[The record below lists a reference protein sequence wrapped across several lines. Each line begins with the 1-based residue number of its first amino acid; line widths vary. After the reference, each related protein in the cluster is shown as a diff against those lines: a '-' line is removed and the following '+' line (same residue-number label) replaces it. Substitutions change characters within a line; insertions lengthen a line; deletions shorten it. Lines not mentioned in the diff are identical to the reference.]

1 MLAAPTRATGG
12 AGLLL
17 NWLRKFSRSGS
28 AVADAEA
35 QALLEQGREANLAG
49 RYADAARLLLAAIG
63 KKPHAA
69 EFHYELGR
77 AMRRLGE
84 PARAVTCFRQAIALD
99 SKHLD
104 SHVDLAAAMLAL
116 GNAEAAELA
125 ARGALALD
133 ARNVAALVN
142 LGAAL
147 QGRGEFAAAADRYR
161 AALAIE
167 ADCVPAL
174 AELASVCLHLG
185 EVAEAARCI
194 DRALA
199 LSPGSADLQLRRG
212 GIQLEQKRPQEAEL
226 SYREALRLEPR
237 SAPALNGLGFVLDL
251 QGRLDDAL
259 ALYERALALEPDNV
273 QSHLNRS
280 AVWLLREDYARAW
293 NEYEWRLRDPGQA
306 PVHARFG
313 HPRWDGSPL
322 AGRRIL
328 VYAEQ
333 GLGDE
338 IMYASC
344 LPEVIAQA
352 EHCVIDCEPRLAPL
366 FRRSFPRVTVHGGG
380 QSQAA
385 DWLEGAGRIDCCIS
399 FSSLPL
405 HLRRSAAAFPRH
417 SGYLRAA
424 PERVAAWHDRLAGL
438 GPGPKIGLS
447 WRGGVARTS
456 RGVRSMDLPELLPVL
471 RHAGAT
477 FVSLQYGRH
486 QQELAELARSSGVR
500 IHHWQDAID
509 DYEETAALVGA
520 LDLTISVCTAVVHL
534 AGALGRPVWVM
545 APIRPEP
552 RYGFEGDGMRWYPSV
567 RVFRQR
573 RFGEWDAVVGAV
585 AGALEER
592 YR

>member
-12 AGLLL
+12 AALLL
-17 NWLRKFSRSGS
+17 DWLRKFSRSGS
-28 AVADAEA
+28 AVSGASA
-35 QALLEQGREANLAG
+35 QALFEQGREANRAG
-49 RYADAARLLLAAIG
+49 RHADAARLLVAAIAAQ
-63 KKPHAA
+63 PQAA

-99 SKHLD
+99 AAHLD
-104 SHVDLAAAMLAL
+104 AHVDLAAAMLAL
-116 GNAEAAELA
+116 GNPEAAEQA

-147 QGRGEFAAAADRYR
+147 QGRGEFAAAAERYR
-161 AALAIE
+161 AALAVE

-174 AELASVCLHLG
+174 AELASVCLNLG
-185 EVAEAARCI
+185 EIAEAERSI
-194 DRALA
+194 ERALQ
-199 LSPGSADLQLRRG
+199 LSPGAADLHLRRG
-212 GIQLEQKRPQEAEL
+212 GIELEQRRPEQAER

-237 SAPALNGLGFVLDL
+237 SAAALNGLGFVLDL

-259 ALYERALALEPDNV
+259 ALYEQALALEPDNV

-280 AVWLLREDYARAW
+280 AIWLLREDYARGWA
-293 NEYEWRLRDPGQA
+293 EYEWRLRDPGQA
-306 PVHARFG
+306 PVHARFR
-313 HPRWDGSPL
+313 HARWDGSPL

-352 EHCVIDCEPRLAPL
+352 EHCVIDCAPRLAPL
-366 FRRSFPRVTVHGGG
+366 FRRSFPQATVHGGG
-380 QSQAA
+380 QSEAA
-385 DWLEGAGRIDCCIS
+385 DWLERLGRIDFCIS
-399 FSSLPL
+399 LSSLPL
-405 HLRRSAAAFPRH
+405 HLRRSPGAFPRH
-417 SGYLRAA
+417 AGYLQAS
-424 PERVAAWHDRLAGL
+424 PERVAAWRARLDAL

-456 RGVRSMDLPELLPVL
+456 RGVRSMELPALLPVL
-471 RHAGAT
+471 RQPGAT
-477 FVSLQYGRH
+477 FVSLQYGRPPH
-486 QQELAELARSSGVR
+486 ELAALSRIPGVR
-500 IHHWQDAID
+500 IHHWQEAID
-509 DYEETAALVGA
+509 DYDETAALVGA

-534 AGALGRPVWVM
+534 GGALGRPVWVM

-552 RYGFEGDGMRWYPSV
+552 RYGFEGEGMRWYPSV
-567 RVFRQR
+567 RVFRQP
-573 RFGEWDAVVGAV
+573 RFGDWDAVIGAV
-585 AGALEER
+585 AGALAQR
-592 YR
+592 FR